1 MCIQALRELFLL
13 PGFVYLSVF
22 SLLFCVDSISQ
33 RANMVDKTTF
43 LAIYCK
49 VKVVIFM
56 IWDLTLIYK
65 RKHELLY
72 IHISMNKEKIISY
85 VRDVWKYMTV
95 RPQVLKKPSDTL
107 HTQGP
112 SCQFAWRLNSFLI
125 AVKLCQLNCDFMQ
138 ILSCN
143 DMQWIIY

>member
-85 VRDVWKYMTV
+85 VRDV
-95 RPQVLKKPSDTL
+95 
-107 HTQGP
+107 
-112 SCQFAWRLNSFLI
+112 
-125 AVKLCQLNCDFMQ
+125 
-138 ILSCN
+138 
-143 DMQWIIY
+143 

>member
-1 MCIQALRELFLL
+1 
-13 PGFVYLSVF
+13 
-22 SLLFCVDSISQ
+22 
-33 RANMVDKTTF
+33 MVDKITF

-85 VRDVWKYMTV
+85 VRDV
-95 RPQVLKKPSDTL
+95 
-107 HTQGP
+107 
-112 SCQFAWRLNSFLI
+112 
-125 AVKLCQLNCDFMQ
+125 
-138 ILSCN
+138 
-143 DMQWIIY
+143 